1 MKKLTALLLA
11 LVMVLSLAACSSDK
25 SAPASEATAAA
36 EQPAQD
42 TAAGETAAADA
53 EEFTEPVTLTYWLPC
68 DDLDDAA
75 ECTGVI
81 AALRAFMEKYPNIT
95 IDMIPIS
102 HNSDENN
109 AKVQMAA
116 AANNL
121 PELFSFSYS
130 WVKDLAGTGVI
141 MELSDI
147 VDKISDNY
155 TSDAIDFTNSAVDGY
170 WAIPYTTEV
179 QGWAYNTEI
188 LDQYNLDV
196 PTTFDEFLN
205 VCNVLAANGERAIAH
220 GATDIWAIWGYH
232 AMFCQ
237 EGVDKTMVDEL
248 SNGTLDF
255 YSNESFRKTLSYIQ
269 QIADTGAYG
278 DAVAY
283 TSNDEAEAAFI
294 NGDAA
299 MYNFATSFVSELE
312 ESEHANSFV
321 FNYGPQLPDSV
332 QDKTVGLRV
341 FGWDCYVGSC
351 VEKDPNKLKAVEL
364 WLEYLTSQEG
374 TDVLWN
380 AGTIPA
386 TDLSKV
392 DMSGKDDFMK
402 SIFAAIAADDVY
414 SVPDL
419 CVGWFDPSVKVPYRT
434 AVTSIITG
442 TSTIDEAMQLLAD
455 WQTTF
460 AG

>member
-1 MKKLTALLLA
+1 MKKLITLFLILT
-11 LVMVLSLAACSSDK
+11 MVFSMTACSAGASTA
-25 SAPASEATAAA
+25 APEADAAA
-36 EQPAQD
+36 EEPAQSVA
-42 TAAGETAAADA
+42 TEAPAAGDEA
-53 EEFTEPVTLTYWLPC
+53 FTEPVTLTYWLPC
-68 DDLDDAA
+68 DDLEDAA

-81 AALRAFMEKYPNIT
+81 AALRAFMVKYPNIT
-95 IDMIPIS
+95 IDMVPIS

-109 AKVQMAA
+109 AKIQMAA

-130 WVKDLAGTGVI
+130 WVKNLAGTGVI

-147 VDKISDNY
+147 VDKIAGNY
-155 TSDAIDFTNSAVDGY
+155 TSDAIEFTNGAVDGN

-188 LDQYNLDV
+188 LNKYNLTV
-196 PTTFDEFLN
+196 PATFDEFLN
-205 VCNVLAANGERAIAH
+205 VCKVLTENGEKAISH

-232 AMFCQ
+232 NMFCQ
-237 EGVDKTMVDEL
+237 EGVDKAMVDQL
-248 SNGTLDF
+248 SAGTLDF
-255 YSNESFRKTLSYIQ
+255 YTNQSFRNTLTYIK

-278 DAVAY
+278 DNVVY

-321 FNYGPQLPDSV
+321 FSYGPQFADSV

-351 VEKDPNKLKAVEL
+351 VEKDAAKMKAVEL
-364 WLEYLTSQEG
+364 WMEYLTSPEG
-374 TDVLWN
+374 TKILWD

-386 TDLSKV
+386 TDLSGV

-402 SIFAAIAADDVY
+402 SIFAAIADNNVY

-442 TSTIDEAMQLLAD
+442 TTTIDEAMQMLAD
-455 WQTTF
+455 WQKTF
-460 AG
+460 VG